1 MVTRSTLRCW
11 RCWQRPY
18 GRGIVRGEVNMIEQ
32 TRRYSIRLTDL
43 ESDRDVVFTVL
54 ELTDDEKRVVVN
66 QIVQLTGVPEDA
78 GGDFV
83 DLIAPPRP
91 RKPDAPVMFMACR
104 WLPWPLPGSKVRLS

>member
-1 MVTRSTLRCW
+1 
-11 RCWQRPY
+11 
-18 GRGIVRGEVNMIEQ
+18 MIEQ

-83 DLIAPPRP
+83 DMIAPPRP
-91 RKPDAPVMFMACR
+91 RK
-104 WLPWPLPGSKVRLS
+104 SQ